1 MLHVQK
7 WTNRRTDSTTTIWV
21 WLSCNFIVDLFE
33 IICLI
38 IQSERS
44 RNESWLVFFLCA
56 SYQMSNWTIDY
67 NKFAAKY
74 ATLKCKQTYETM
86 TTDTL
91 IDFTTCANVYRF
103 IGSTSFLV
111 ANRHNSCTSRKHHH
125 CQKTPFNGIYPS
137 KYLIDLCSFHWNKSS
152 KKLNENIA
160 WCLNI
165 KLKNPLNIFNF
176 SKFHQN

>member
-1 MLHVQK
+1 MFNCIPKQSKQWRACCYNKFLNNFVFMLHVQK

-125 CQKTPFNGIYPS
+125 CQKNNVQRDIS
-137 KYLIDLCSFHWNKSS
+137 K
-152 KKLNENIA
+152 
-160 WCLNI
+160 
-165 KLKNPLNIFNF
+165 
-176 SKFHQN
+176 